1 MSASLLLVAAA
12 LVLWPGAGVRRR
24 GRLRR
29 LVRPQAS
36 VLAGITALPPSAWPL
51 PAAVLGVLAGTAA
64 GTPLVGVLTG
74 AAAAVAVRGL
84 ARARVRRAGEERLDG
99 LTDALGAVAA
109 ELRGGR
115 PLEAATAS
123 ALAGCADDDLARGLA
138 RALRAPAAV
147 PTPAAV
153 PDTSGADTPGAD
165 LDRALVRVAAA
176 VLLSARTGC
185 SLAAVVTAVEDDLRA
200 RRRQRQEL
208 RSVTAG
214 PRASAALL
222 AGLPL
227 LALAMGSGIGAD
239 PWAVLTTTAAGQVLL
254 VVGVTLEAA
263 GLAWSARL
271 VRRAV
276 RSATA

>member
-1 MSASLLLVAAA
+1 MSAALLLTAGA
-12 LVLWPGAGVRRR
+12 LLLWPGAVTRRR
-24 GRLRR
+24 SRLRR
-29 LVRPQAS
+29 LVRPRGTPATRP
-36 VLAGITALPPSAWPL
+36 AALPRAAWPL
-51 PAAVLGVLAGTAA
+51 PAALLAGAA
-64 GTPLVGVLTG
+64 GSLAATPLVGALAAAG
-74 AAAAVAVRGL
+74 AAGAVRGL
-84 ARARVRRAGEERLDG
+84 ARARDRRAAEERLDG
-99 LTDALGAVAA
+99 LTDALAALSA

-115 PLEAATAS
+115 PPEDAAGA
-123 ALAGCADDDLARGLA
+123 AVAGCTDAGVADGLA

-147 PTPAAV
+147 
-153 PDTSGADTPGAD
+153 GPGATD
-165 LDRALVRVAAA
+165 LDRALARVAAA

-185 SLAAVVTAVEDDLRA
+185 SLAAVVAAVEDDLRA

-239 PWAVLTTTAAGQVLL
+239 PWSVLTTTGAGQVLL
-254 VVGVTLEAA
+254 VLGVALETA

-276 RSATA
+276 AGPAAAA

>member
-1 MSASLLLVAAA
+1 MSAA
-12 LVLWPGAGVRRR
+12 LVLLAAALLAWPGPETGRRR
-24 GRLRR
+24 RLRR
-29 LVRPQAS
+29 LTRRSAGPPTGAVS
-36 VLAGITALPPSAWPL
+36 LAALPPSAWPL
-51 PAAVLGVLAGTAA
+51 PVAALTGVAGAVV
-64 GTPLVGVLTG
+64 GTPLVGVLAG
-74 AAAAVAVRGL
+74 AAAAAAARGL
-84 ARARVRRAGEERLDG
+84 ARARSLRRDEARLDG
-99 LTDALGAVAA
+99 LADALGAVAA

-123 ALAGCADDDLARGLA
+123 AVADCPDDALARGLA
-138 RALRAPAAV
+138 RALRAPAA
-147 PTPAAV
+147 AAAT
-153 PDTSGADTPGAD
+153 PDTD
-165 LDRALVRVAAA
+165 LDVALARVAAA
-176 VLLSARTGC
+176 VLLSGRTGC
-185 SLAAVVTAVEDDLRA
+185 SLAAVVAAVEDDLRA

-254 VVGVTLEAA
+254 VVGVGLEAA

-276 RSATA
+276 AGAAG